1 MQRTDYVT
9 PSILK
14 VYFTSNRTAPSLTQ
28 RCPDSAQIKLAL
40 SDSAKH
46 ALARSPEVLSQLKLY
61 IFANSHKFA
70 MKDASIFRDNV
81 SVSTDL
87 LISALMS
94 VRQVETFLCI
104 KKNPCFV
111 YRKPLAVYTPAAAV
125 ASYEVT
131 LLLPLV
137 SLRDYA
143 LQSR

>member
-1 MQRTDYVT
+1 
-9 PSILK
+9 
-14 VYFTSNRTAPSLTQ
+14 
-28 RCPDSAQIKLAL
+28 
-40 SDSAKH
+40 
-46 ALARSPEVLSQLKLY
+46 
-61 IFANSHKFA
+61 

-81 SVSTDL
+81 SVSTNL

>member
-1 MQRTDYVT
+1 M
-9 PSILK
+9 
-14 VYFTSNRTAPSLTQ
+14 TQ

-61 IFANSHKFA
+61 IFANLHKFA

-81 SVSTDL
+81 SVSTNL

-104 KKNPCFV
+104 CFV